1 MEKNVTAKNIAQ
13 RLGISA
19 ASVSVALSGKPGV
32 SERTRL
38 QVLSAAQE
46 LGYCPPRS
54 AEPVRKPLCFLIYAD
69 QSVGIAQETTFYTFV
84 LKGVEDAAKELGYH
98 ILIRYYYAGLSFRS
112 QMSDILDEISGL
124 LILGTDLTSSRSG
137 AGQELTDWARYKIPV
152 VIIDNFIFSAY
163 VDCVGNENLYGA
175 KSAMSYL
182 IDRGHRSFGYLRAK
196 QRITNFDDRE
206 HGLRMA
212 LREHLGDGG
221 AESMEIVHVDISA
234 ERAYRDIG
242 VWIAA
247 KKALPS
253 ALFAENDVIAAAAI
267 RALHAAGKRVPEDV
281 SVMGFDDLPLCEM
294 LDPTITTVH
303 SFKEKLG
310 TEAVRLLHQRILRGE
325 DVQSAQAAG
334 VMKLSM
340 STRLVERGSVAAPHS
355 KPEPSRTASESANAH
370 RP

>member
-1 MEKNVTAKNIAQ
+1 MEKNITAKDIAQ

-152 VIIDNFIFSAY
+152 VIIDNFIY
-163 VDCVGNENLYGA
+163 NRH
-175 KSAMSYL
+175 M
-182 IDRGHRSFGYLRAK
+182 R
-196 QRITNFDDRE
+196 
-206 HGLRMA
+206 
-212 LREHLGDGG
+212 
-221 AESMEIVHVDISA
+221 
-234 ERAYRDIG
+234 
-242 VWIAA
+242 
-247 KKALPS
+247 KK
-253 ALFAENDVIAAAAI
+253 
-267 RALHAAGKRVPEDV
+267 
-281 SVMGFDDLPLCEM
+281 
-294 LDPTITTVH
+294 
-303 SFKEKLG
+303 
-310 TEAVRLLHQRILRGE
+310 
-325 DVQSAQAAG
+325 
-334 VMKLSM
+334 
-340 STRLVERGSVAAPHS
+340 
-355 KPEPSRTASESANAH
+355 
-370 RP
+370 